1 MAEVTVA
8 VKGVNETSAAFI
20 GVKKGAKEAFDS
32 VKKAGGEVSD
42 RLQKDFETL
51 GIKSASDMDAAKSKI
66 NKSFDSIKNSGVAT
80 SDEIVRAEKAR
91 ASEIEKIDTENFSK
105 RTKMLD
111 TFKAHWIGIVGAIV
125 IAYAAISPIINVVGT
140 LEEGWIGVAKTTGMA
155 GEEMADFK
163 KEIRD
168 LSVELKGVK
177 IESLQDI
184 AEGAGQLGIRGAENL
199 KVFTETIAKV
209 SVATNLTAEAATR
222 DFASIANVMHEP
234 IGNLERMGSV
244 VNELSNTSN
253 ALASDISNLTKR
265 MSGAGSTIGLVTPE
279 IMAIAATMKDL
290 GVETEVGGT
299 AMSQVFQKML
309 TDTEKFAKVAGLDLE
324 TFSETVRT
332 EPVAALKMLLESMS
346 EMSKFEAAEAL
357 SDLGLEGVRVGGVL
371 LKLSGGMDSLEK
383 NLKTANDEWERAT
396 SLQIEYETASK
407 SMFAE
412 ATSVSNAFKIIADEL
427 AEGFLPAIKEV
438 MSWVKTAALGMLDL
452 GKAIGTAAAD
462 ISLGFQNIH
471 QEPTK
476 LERLNNS
483 IEMVTKGIAA
493 LREEGRFP
501 DALLKNEEKLNSLLD
516 ARQKLLDVGT
526 SKAGES
532 AQAIAKA
539 AEEGAAIVASAAAVQ
554 AEAVK
559 KALQSEE
566 KDLQKLLSAQT
577 GYYSALKSMRDKA
590 SSDQA
595 RLGKEMLDL
604 EKQISDQRTG
614 FAAMMAEMNITAF
627 GDSRTEMQKYYDE
640 QDLLDAQL
648 AAAVLLSG
656 DAKIDALM
664 EYQQASHDAARE
676 VQEDGDIIIDLQ
688 FSTMGAMERV
698 EEAQLKI
705 VAAQDILLEKK
716 REEKT
721 AVDAWA
727 DTLDSAMTKATEM
740 IEDYQGQINT
750 LNQKM
755 SALGMDVDD
764 TQAIQAIDN
773 VKFALDAI
781 PDITEKTIFLKTV
794 TSGDDTELSSEEFSI
809 PVVSSGGS
817 SDPGAPFGSF
827 AVGTRFVSKTGVA
840 QVHQGEEV
848 RNRGEV
854 RQDRNSQG
862 SKLDINLGGITIQGS
877 NKTPEQLASE
887 IVRPLRK
894 ELIKLDKLLN

>member
-1 MAEVTVA
+1 MAEVIIT
-8 VKGVNETSAAFI
+8 VKGVNETTAAFA

-51 GIKSASDMDAAKSKI
+51 GIKSASDMDAAKTKI

-91 ASEIEKIDTENFSK
+91 ASEIEKIDSENFSK
-105 RTKMLD
+105 RTGMLD
-111 TFKAHWIGIVGAIV
+111 TFKKKTVAAIAAIV
-125 IAYAAISPIINVVGT
+125 IAYAAISSAVNVVGT

-163 KEIRD
+163 AEIRD
-168 LSVELKGVK
+168 LSVELKGIK

-184 AEGAGQLGIRGAENL
+184 ATGAGQLGIRGAENL
-199 KVFTETIAKV
+199 KIFTETVAKV
-209 SVATNLTAEAATR
+209 TVATNLTAEAATR

-234 IGNLERMGSV
+234 ISNMERMGSV

-253 ALASDISNLTKR
+253 ALASDITNLTKR

-279 IMAIAATMKDL
+279 IMGIAATMKDL

-309 TDTEKFAKVAGLDLE
+309 TDTEKFAKVASLDLE
-324 TFSETVRT
+324 AFSETIRT

-357 SDLGLEGVRVGGVL
+357 SELGLEGVRVGGVL

-452 GKAIGTAAAD
+452 GKAIGIAAAD

-604 EKQISDQRTG
+604 EKEISDQRQG
-614 FAAMMAEMNITAF
+614 FAGMLAEMNITAF

-640 QDLLDAQL
+640 QDALDNQL
-648 AAAVLLSG
+648 AAAVKLSG
-656 DAKIDALM
+656 EAKIDALID
-664 EYQQASHDAARE
+664 YQQASHDAARE
-676 VQEDGDIIIDLQ
+676 VKEDGDVIIDLQ

-716 REEKT
+716 KEEK
-721 AVDAWA
+721 AAIDVWA
-727 DTLDSAMTKATEM
+727 ETLDSAMTKAKELV
-740 IEDYQGQINT
+740 EDYQGQIET
-750 LNQKM
+750 LNEKM
-755 SALGMDVDD
+755 SALGMEVNDD
-764 TQAIQAIDN
+764 QAIQAIDN

-781 PDITEKTIFLKTV
+781 PDVTEKTIFLQTI
-794 TSGDDTELSSEEFSI
+794 TSGGDTAISSG
-809 PVVSSGGS
+809 VSSTDIVSGGES
-817 SDPGAPFGSF
+817 ADPNAPFGSF
-827 AVGTRFVSKTGVA
+827 AVGTRFVSKTGIA
-840 QVHQGEEV
+840 QVHQGEDISSRTEV
-848 RNRGEV
+848 
-854 RQDRNSQG
+854 SQQK
-862 SKLDINLGGITIQGS
+862 SKSEKKTYNFGDIIIQESS
-877 NKTPEQLASE
+877 NVKQTARELWKE
-887 IVRPLRK
+887 IKRM
-894 ELIKLDKLLN
+894 EAISA